1 MLLQSDV
8 IIFWEVAVFAAIVHV
23 CIVPVFPVVRPDP
36 QFIDQK
42 EQFEWRPQTPRT
54 MMSSLQ
60 FDTIEFEFCI
70 KWMETFVWVLKGSS
84 KQQPIWQKK
93 RGLWKCTMPWLFSHF
108 LLLRWGF
115 QRRSDFDDETNSY
128 KLTAKMWYNI
138 SLKSLII
145 LISLKKIHQ
154 NQHGPI
160 WNISVRLLCRS
171 PWFTVYIWLSHSYI
185 FSLLSF
191 FVVFSVCF
199 KSLVA
204 VK

>member
-1 MLLQSDV
+1 MLIQSDV

-36 QFIDQK
+36 QVIDQK

-60 FDTIEFEFCI
+60 FDTIEFKFCI

-93 RGLWKCTMPWLFSHF
+93 RGLWKCTMPWLFSHFHF

-145 LISLKKIHQ
+145 LISVKKMHQ

-160 WNISVRLLCRS
+160 WNISVGFLCRS
-171 PWFTVYIWLSHSYI
+171 PWFTVWQFTFDSATHT
-185 FSLLSF
+185 FSLYYLF
-191 FVVFSVCF
+191 
-199 KSLVA
+199 L
-204 VK
+204 